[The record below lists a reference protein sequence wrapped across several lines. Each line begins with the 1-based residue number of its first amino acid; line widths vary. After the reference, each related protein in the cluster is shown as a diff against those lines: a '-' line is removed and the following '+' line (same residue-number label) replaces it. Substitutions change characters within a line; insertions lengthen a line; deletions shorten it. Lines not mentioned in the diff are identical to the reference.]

1 MTKLSKELLLAIKK
15 MSDEGMNVHDFITVR
30 DYLFLN
36 NKFDMVEYIENN
48 RYAFTTSIMNREYD
62 YVGFYFE

>member
-1 MTKLSKELLLAIKK
+1 
-15 MSDEGMNVHDFITVR
+15 MNVHDFITVR